1 MAADEIKKCSVRIGG
16 VYYQLVTA
24 ENEQYTRRIA
34 ARADEMINRV
44 MQDNPQLSQA
54 MSTVLALV
62 NAVDELSRAW
72 QQLKGMEGQHL
83 DLDNKASEARRE
95 LSRLREQHWE
105 IKKELLR
112 ITELNRDYQTLINK
126 LTQAGAQ
133 KEPVIPDKE
142 QPQEQ
147 ARQPQVQTEDSQGQ
161 SEDPQGQTEDQPLD
175 QTQDDPLGQ
184 MQELLPDVENIVP
197 DEEQA
202 ADFTEDQSVP
212 AEKEPVPGA
221 NQPDLLSA
229 MDTEEEQAP
238 EQIAIAD
245 PPGDLPD
252 PNRRTIDRLQQTN
265 LDDYLHAFGLND
277 KPRDNTQSNR

>member
-1 MAADEIKKCSVRIGG
+1 VALVAADEIKKCSVRIGG

-62 NAVDELSRAW
+62 NAVDELSRAY

-83 DLDNKASEARRE
+83 DLDSKASEARRE
-95 LSRLREQHWE
+95 LGRLREQHWE
-105 IKKELLR
+105 MKKELLR
-112 ITELNRDYQTLINK
+112 ITELNSDYQTLINK
-126 LTQAGAQ
+126 LTQAGAK
-133 KEPVIPDKE
+133 KELEIQEIE

-147 ARQPQVQTEDSQGQ
+147 ARQLQVQTEDSQGQ
-161 SEDPQGQTEDQPLD
+161 NEDPQGLTEEQPLN
-175 QTQDDPLGQ
+175 QAQDEPLGQ
-184 MQELLPDVENIVP
+184 MQEYPP
-197 DEEQA
+197 DEENRLPVQEQA
-202 ADFTEDQSVP
+202 ADYTEDQPVS
-212 AEKEPVPGA
+212 AET
-221 NQPDLLSA
+221 QPDLASA

-252 PNRRTIDRLQQTN
+252 PNQP
-265 LDDYLHAFGLND
+265 G
-277 KPRDNTQSNR
+277 